1 MSLFHDG
8 FETLV
13 PDLGDDYGVLWQAGA
28 DYGITIAAAGGAK
41 KRSVDVENGDK
52 SFILHARDGDL
63 SVGDFD
69 CRVVGICLLDV
80 ACFIA
85 KGWVFNY
92 LEELLPTFCGL
103 IFVQRSLG
111 YVQFAIYIYLI
122 TELCYWRWVNYV

>member
-103 IFVQRSLG
+103 IFVQSTYRNIEG
-111 YVQFAIYIYLI
+111 GVDVDF
-122 TELCYWRWVNYV
+122 